1 MTSHPEQQE
10 RKLNNGPDTKG
21 LGGRAG
27 WEQVEVIVFIP
38 FSQLNEKQE

>member
-10 RKLNNGPDTKG
+10 RKLINGPDING

-27 WEQVEVIVFIP
+27 WEQVKVILLVP